1 MLKPRRKARIVAFQ
15 ALFEV
20 DEAGHDPVA
29 SLEHRMAE
37 NPVPDTQRAF
47 CRSMYYGTLNNI
59 APLDQVLQQ
68 IAPEWPLDQMAPVD
82 RNILRLAAYELL
94 ADASTPPK
102 VTINEAVE
110 LAKLFGSDSSAR
122 FVNGVLGTL
131 YTMRDQLSATI
142 EPSPADALSAQGQA
156 KSESEPQ
163 GG

>member
-1 MLKPRRKARIVAFQ
+1 MKPRRKARIVAFQ

-20 DEAGHDPVA
+20 YEAGHDKVA

-37 NPVPDTQRAF
+37 NPVADEQRTF
-47 CRSMYYGTLNNI
+47 CRSLYYGTLDNL
-59 APLDQVLQQ
+59 APLDQAIQQ
-68 IAPEWPLDQMAPVD
+68 VAPEWPLAQMAPVD

-94 ADASTPPK
+94 ADESTPSK

-131 YTMRDQLSATI
+131 YTLREQLDATLSA
-142 EPSPADALSAQGQA
+142 PNASALDSHEQDGVQA
-156 KSESEPQ
+156 STQ